1 VYYMTEVRIRPEKH
15 RFEMTVD
22 GEVAGYTEYR
32 SASGVR
38 AFVHTVIEERFEGQ
52 GLAAALVAAALEATR
67 TEGLLVEPYCP
78 YVRSFIAKHPE
89 YLDLV
94 PEDRREQ
101 FGLPHTPVVERKG
114 A

>member
-1 VYYMTEVRIRPEKH
+1 MTGVMNRPEKH
-15 RFEMTVD
+15 RFEITVD

-32 SASGVR
+32 SAPGVR
-38 AFVHTVIEERFEGQ
+38 AFVHTIIEERFEGR
-52 GLAAALVAAALEATR
+52 GLAAELVAAALDATR

-78 YVRSFIAKHPE
+78 YTKSFIAKHPE

-94 PEDRREQ
+94 AEDRREQ
-101 FGLPHTPVVERKG
+101 FGLPRTPIGQRKG

>member
-1 VYYMTEVRIRPEKH
+1 MIEVRNRPEKH
-15 RFEMTVD
+15 RFEITVD
-22 GEVAGYTEYR
+22 GEVAGYTEFR
-32 SASGVR
+32 SAPRIR
-38 AFVHTVIEERFEGQ
+38 AFVHTVIEKRFEGR
-52 GLAAALVAAALEATR
+52 GLAAKLVAAALDATR

-78 YVRSFIAKHPE
+78 YVRSFIAKHLE

-101 FGLPHTPVVERKG
+101 FGLPQGRIIERKG

>member
-1 VYYMTEVRIRPEKH
+1 MTDVRNQPKKA
-15 RFEMTVD
+15 RFEIIVD
-22 GEVAGYTEYR
+22 GEVAGYAEYR
-32 SASGVR
+32 SAPGAR

-52 GLAAALVAAALEATR
+52 GLAAKLVAAALDATR

-101 FGLPHTPVVERKG
+101 FGLSNTPVVERKG